1 MSNDLVLREAG
12 LRRVTCL
19 VRECQLRLYG
29 HVARLPVEDPAHRIL
44 SCRDPR
50 GWPMPSG
57 RLQASWLRQVES
69 YLRNMGMAGLASA
82 WEMTRRRPKVYRR
95 QVDAATRRFGVC
107 PPTPDLNFPS
117 DLILFLNR
125 GIGGESFR
133 GSLCRRSTVRAVNQ
147 LE

>member
-1 MSNDLVLREAG
+1 MSYIHQSVACRPLASVTTYTSIRVATRSSTSRSHQ
-12 LRRVTCL
+12 RRWLDECL
-19 VRECQLRLYG
+19 SEGYEHDG
-29 HVARLPVEDPAHRIL
+29 
-44 SCRDPR
+44 
-50 GWPMPSG
+50 SG
-57 RLQASWLRQVES
+57 VCLGDGKTES
-69 YLRNMGMAGLASA
+69 YVKDMGMTGLASA
-82 WEMTRRRPKVYRR
+82 WAMARRRTKEYRR